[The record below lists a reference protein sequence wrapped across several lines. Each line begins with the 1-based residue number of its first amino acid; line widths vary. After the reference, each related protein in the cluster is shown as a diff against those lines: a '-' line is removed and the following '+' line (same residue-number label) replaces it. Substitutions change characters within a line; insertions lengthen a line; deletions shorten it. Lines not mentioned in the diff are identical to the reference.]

1 MKKHK
6 SEQQE
11 MRDRRRKQVLKRIQ
25 ELEWKSEQWQD
36 WAADEEPSPSDDIG
50 LEEDR
55 DRA

>member
-1 MKKHK
+1 MKKQRD
-6 SEQQE
+6 EQRE

-25 ELEWKSEQWQD
+25 EQEWKNEQWQD
-36 WAADEEPSPSDDIG
+36 LATDEGAPTPDEVG